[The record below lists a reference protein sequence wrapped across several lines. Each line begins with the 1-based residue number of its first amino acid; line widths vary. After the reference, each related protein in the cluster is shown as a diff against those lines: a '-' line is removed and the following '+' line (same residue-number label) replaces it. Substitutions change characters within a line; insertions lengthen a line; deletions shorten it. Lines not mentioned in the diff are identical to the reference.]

1 MKNDFNFFDLK
12 SNDKLSLMSEK
23 DKCEFIKE
31 LLKYKLKLRN
41 NLGINK
47 FLTFGLELE
56 FENIKCNID
65 EFKELYNKLEL
76 TKGNII
82 ELYHGTHLWNLVD
95 DKSLING
102 KEVRSSILIDDF
114 KYWTSLSKLCTFIKK
129 YASVGTHCAGH
140 IHIGSQILNNKK
152 EALLNLIKLWGVYEN
167 ILYRYGFNEFLNQN
181 PDIKYSK
188 PSSTDYL
195 KIYDKVKNTDYSI
208 ESLSLEFPERVKAI
222 NFSIATFVSDYRKIA
237 YKDTI
242 EFRSPNGTL
251 DSVIWQNNVNTFIKL
266 LLACLNDK
274 FDMDIVLKRQRELEN
289 SNDRFDYNKIY
300 LDSALELS
308 DIIFDNN
315 LDKLYFL
322 RQYIK
327 NNEVSN
333 EPMKRTKK
341 FTS

>member
-1 MKNDFNFFDLK
+1 MKNKFNFFDLE

-41 NLGINK
+41 NLGIDNS
-47 FLTFGLELE
+47 LTFGLELE
-56 FENIKCNID
+56 FENIKCDI
-65 EFKELYNKLEL
+65 NKFSKLFSYLEL
-76 TKGNII
+76 PEGNIVD
-82 ELYHGTHLWNLVD
+82 LYHDTHLWNLVD
-95 DKSLING
+95 DKTLDNG
-102 KEVRSSILIDDF
+102 EEIRSPILIDNQ
-114 KYWTSLSKLCTFIKK
+114 KYWLSLSRVCSFVKK
-129 YASVGTHCAGH
+129 YASVGEHSAGH

-167 ILYRYGFNEFLNQN
+167 IFYRYGFNDFLNQN
-181 PDIKYSK
+181 PGIKFSK

-195 KIYDKVKNTDYSI
+195 KIYDKMFNTDYSI
-208 ESLSLEFPERVKAI
+208 ESLLLELPGRVKAI
-222 NFSIATFVSDYRKIA
+222 NFSIATLVSDYKKIA

-266 LLACLNDK
+266 ILTCLNDK

>member
-95 DKSLING
+95 EKSLING
-102 KEVRSSILIDDF
+102 KEVRSPILIDDF

-322 RQYIK
+322 RQYVK